1 MFWTVFAGTSSG
13 QLLVF
18 SVPAKGGNITFEEYL
33 SGRCFLC
40 QQKKMEALII
50 QCADHVTLEENT
62 HLDSDLDSDLIII

>member
-1 MFWTVFAGTSSG
+1 MFAGTSSG

-40 QQKKMEALII
+40 QQNKMEALII
-50 QCADHVTLEENT
+50 QRADHVTLLEENI
-62 HLDSDLDSDLIII
+62 HLDSDLII